1 MFEPQY
7 DLVIIGSGAAGT
19 SAATRAY
26 HLGAG
31 RVAMVERGPLWGT
44 CVNTGCIPSKLLL
57 AVGDLNYYRNFG
69 HRGLDVA
76 TKLQFGEVIREKRDL
91 VLRLRERKSRR
102 IFGELGVELVE
113 GVARF
118 VSPHEI
124 EVAGQRMG
132 ARRFVIA
139 TGSSPSAPPVEGL
152 AGIPFLTNVDALEL
166 EGVPESIIVVG
177 GRSLG
182 LEFAQIFAHFG
193 SRVTLLQRSPRIIPE
208 EEPEISAAMEEAL
221 GSEGIAVHTGA
232 ELVRVRREGEGI
244 GIAARV
250 KGVAEK
256 FTAARILF
264 ATGRTP
270 NTRDLDL
277 PACGVKVGAKGAI
290 TVDET
295 MQTSVPHIW
304 AAGDVTG
311 EPMLEPWAGV
321 GGAVAAENA
330 LTGKGRKLDR
340 SSLPHAVFTTPQV
353 AGVGL
358 TEAQARAR
366 GIAIRCRS
374 VSLEGV
380 SRAMMA
386 GDTRGLVKM
395 VADEKS
401 RKVLGVHI
409 CASLAAEMIEEGV
422 LAVKF
427 GLTTQDIV
435 DTFHIFPTMAGAIQ
449 DCARAF
455 RTD

>member
-1 MFEPQY
+1 MAEPQH
-7 DLVIIGSGAAGT
+7 DLIIIGTGAAGT
-19 SAATRAY
+19 SAATRAK

-57 AVGDLNYYRNFG
+57 AVGDLHHYRNFG
-69 HRGLDVA
+69 HPGLDVA

-91 VLRLRERKSRR
+91 VLRLRERKARR

-124 EVAGQRMG
+124 EVAGRVMG
-132 ARRFVIA
+132 ARQFVIA
-139 TGSSPSAPPVEGL
+139 TGSSPSVPALEGL
-152 AGIPFLTNVDALEL
+152 TGIPCLTNVEALEL
-166 EGVPESIIVVG
+166 EGVPESIIIVG
-177 GRSLG
+177 GRALG
-182 LEFAQIFAHFG
+182 LEFAQIFCHFG
-193 SRVTLLQRSPRIIPE
+193 SKVTLLQRSPRIIPE
-208 EEPEISAAMEEAL
+208 EEPEISAAMEDAL
-221 GSEGIAVHTGA
+221 KTEGIAIHTGA
-232 ELVRVRREGEGI
+232 EIVRVRREGDGI
-244 GIAARV
+244 GVAARV

-256 FTAARILF
+256 FTGARILF

-270 NTRDLDL
+270 NTRDLNL

-321 GGAVAAENA
+321 GGSIAAENA
-330 LTGKGRKLDR
+330 LTGKGRKMDR
-340 SSLPHAVFTTPQV
+340 TSLPHAVFTTPQV
-353 AGVGL
+353 ASVGL
-358 TEAQARAR
+358 TEAQARTKGLAV
-366 GIAIRCRS
+366 RCRS

-380 SRAMMA
+380 SRAMMN

-401 RKVLGVHI
+401 RKILGVHI
-409 CASLAAEMIEEGV
+409 CAPLAAEMIEEGV

-427 GLTTQDIV
+427 GLTTRDIV
-435 DTFHIFPTMAGAIQ
+435 DTFHVFPTMAGAIQ

-455 RTD
+455 RD